1 MLEIKKNVGQ
11 VASPAIAPDAKQAP
25 VTVVRRPEDLR
36 LLTGFNALL
45 QEIGQTF
52 DVKAVNGIR
61 AFYRA
66 NAVAAAP
73 LMILESLHFGPVIES
88 CVEKMRTTFARLTNG
103 DLPFRFL
110 IGHYGLDGHMPCS
123 RAELSLRL
131 GISIDDIVPL
141 TAAVKRLLKTQ
152 AISDIMSDAL
162 LESFA
167 DFAVGPRCTSLAQH
181 LECFLPLDQDQT
193 ELVPHGPDDKIE
205 IETSDR
211 FGRDQRSFA
220 TGQRETMSRSSLC
233 DRIIAAGKIVVNG
246 RAGAGKTRLA
256 IDVVARLAQMG
267 KRTLLIAHSRLN
279 AADLQE
285 RVAAIDESIQVAT
298 FHSFCTTTA
307 TTAGIAL
314 PRSRSNYVFNHS
326 FPRALKE
333 AMHAH
338 PELRYDAIVIDEGH
352 FFQPNMLDALS
363 CSLQSHDLGHMIVM
377 VDESVTGPDS
387 LDYLPF
393 NTQIDLVHKG
403 RPGADLML
411 GNQSFMLFEV
421 NNRRRKDEALIE
433 VVDHLLTV
441 EGYSPNDIAILTTHQ
456 KSVIPRLMLRD
467 EVKIRRSPATGKGK
481 LRKTIYSG
489 TVFSF
494 RGQTAKVVILCDLI
508 DFLDTC
514 KSHQIAAF
522 RQLLLG
528 RASQRLI
535 VLSDVHSVKALTR
548 PDQQFV

>member
-1 MLEIKKNVGQ
+1 MSMLEIQKSFG
-11 VASPAIAPDAKQAP
+11 P
-25 VTVVRRPEDLR
+25 VTDNAIEPGRSPVTIVRHPEDLR

-45 QEIGQTF
+45 QEIGQAF
-52 DVKAVNGIR
+52 DVKAINGIE
-61 AFYRA
+61 AFYNK
-66 NAVAAAP
+66 NALGQSP
-73 LMILESLHFGPVIES
+73 LRILQALHFRPVVKH
-88 CVEKMRTTFARLTNG
+88 CVDALQDTFAKLTNG

-110 IGHYGLDGHMPCS
+110 IGYFGLDGHMPCS

-131 GISIDDIVPL
+131 GITVDDTIPL

-152 AISDIMSDAL
+152 AISDIMSNVL
-162 LESFA
+162 IESFEA
-167 DFAVGPRCTSLAQH
+167 FINSPQYRSLAQH
-181 LECFLPLDQDQT
+181 ADSFAPIKDKDLPPFFADTCT
-193 ELVPHGPDDKIE
+193 EIKI
-205 IETSDR
+205 SAR

-220 TGQRETMSRSSLC
+220 TDHKESMSTQSLC
-233 DRIIAAGKIVVNG
+233 ERIIAAGKIVVNG
-246 RAGAGKTRLA
+246 KAGSGKSMLA
-256 IDVVARLAQMG
+256 VELAARLSRMG

-285 RVAAIDESIQVAT
+285 RVAAIDDNIDVAT
-298 FHSFCTTTA
+298 FHSFCTTSA

-338 PELRYDAIVIDEGH
+338 PDLQYDAIVIDEGH
-352 FFQPNMLDALS
+352 FFQPNMLDALT
-363 CSLQSHDLGHMIVM
+363 CSLKSHESTHMIVM

-393 NTQIDLVHKG
+393 NTQIDLLHKG

-411 GNQSFMLFEV
+411 NNQSFMLYEV
-421 NNRRRKDEALIE
+421 NNRRRKDEVLVE
-433 VVDHLLTV
+433 VIDHLLGV
-441 EGYSPNDIAILTTHQ
+441 EGYQPADIAILTTHQ
-456 KSVIPRLMLRD
+456 KYVIPRLMLKE

-494 RGQTAKVVILCDLI
+494 RGQSAKVVILCDLI

-514 KSHQIAAF
+514 KSHQIASF
-522 RQLLLG
+522 KQLLLG
-528 RASQRLI
+528 RPSQRLI
-535 VLSDVHSVKALTR
+535 VLSDVHSVKALAR